1 DHLLY
6 NEPCKIVPQDI
17 FTPNKWHLTKN
28 YRRCLVIKMASKDT
42 AQLILGTI
50 SVQASENDQGFFQQ
64 TLINVFD
71 DAGYS
76 LATADA
82 CGYHSIFFVEALHI
96 VKDLHGEFATCA
108 PQRVAE
114 CDGASIY
121 IHFGRIESGFANNC
135 QRL

>member
-1 DHLLY
+1 HLLY

-64 TLINVFD
+64 TLIRCEVTREFEVLAPRAPSPHLPSPTSNPPSF
-71 DAGYS
+71 S
-76 LATADA
+76 LPWQYFPPP
-82 CGYHSIFFVEALHI
+82 G
-96 VKDLHGEFATCA
+96 
-108 PQRVAE
+108 
-114 CDGASIY
+114 
-121 IHFGRIESGFANNC
+121 
-135 QRL
+135 